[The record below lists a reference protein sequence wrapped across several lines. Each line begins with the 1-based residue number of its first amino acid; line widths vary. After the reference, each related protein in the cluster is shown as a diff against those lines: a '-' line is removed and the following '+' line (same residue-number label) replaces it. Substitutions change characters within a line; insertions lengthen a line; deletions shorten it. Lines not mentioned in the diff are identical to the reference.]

1 MQSLPQKS
9 KQIFRAYLFIFT
21 AVLEIL
27 FLTVPLCIVKN
38 IFLFFGLQIFLFLC
52 FFLALFLL
60 LPRYFEQYRYAVS
73 PGGLSIQKGFL
84 FFRKIRIPAK
94 KVLYT
99 EILSNPLQRRYGLC
113 TLIIY
118 MTGADRILL
127 SQIELSAAIHIKVKL
142 NEQI

>member
-1 MQSLPQKS
+1 MQPLPQKS
-9 KQIFRAYLFIFT
+9 KQIFRAYLFILT
-21 AVLEIL
+21 AALEIP
-27 FLTVPLCIVKN
+27 FLTVPLLVIRN
-38 IFLFFGLQIFLFLC
+38 IYLFIGLQIFLLLC
-52 FFLALFLL
+52 FLFALFFL
-60 LPRYFEQYRYAVS
+60 LPKYFEQYRYAVS
-73 PGGLSIQKGFL
+73 PNGLSIQKGFL

-127 SQIELSAAIHIKVKL
+127 SQIERSAAVHIKVKL